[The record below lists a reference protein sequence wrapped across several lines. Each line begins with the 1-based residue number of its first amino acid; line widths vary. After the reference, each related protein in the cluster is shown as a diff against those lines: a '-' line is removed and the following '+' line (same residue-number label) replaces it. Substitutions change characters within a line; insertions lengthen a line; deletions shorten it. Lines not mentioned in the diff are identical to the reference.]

1 MIRRAVLALLLFA
14 ALLGLGVAGLWA
26 AGWLPGQRSGP
37 EVASSTPAPSPEPV
51 GVPPTV
57 VVPPLPA
64 PEPVP
69 PEAATPEPIS
79 PTPATPPSPPPAPTR
94 PFAITP
100 VNAVRALAGVAA
112 VTGEPHWVEGC
123 AAHARYLVRADRG
136 EHREDPAS
144 PHRTATGETC
154 AAGHYFVS
162 SQADS
167 GAERAVAY
175 WATGAFHLPQLID
188 PRLIRVA
195 LGVAHDDSGTVQSAA
210 VLDVQRGLEG
220 TGTYPV
226 RFPAPGRVSPYT
238 VAAASEWPD
247 PTPSCPGFVAPLGA
261 PVALLLGPDT
271 TVRNAAL
278 KVNGRPVTA
287 CLLTA
292 QTFQGGAEAD
302 TQAGRNVLAAQGAAV
317 LLPRRPLPAGAAV
330 RVSFVT
336 TAGRVSWAF
345 RVR

>member
-1 MIRRAVLALLLFA
+1 MT
-14 ALLGLGVAGLWA
+14 
-26 AGWLPGQRSGP
+26 S
-37 EVASSTPAPSPEPV
+37 
-51 GVPPTV
+51 
-57 VVPPLPA
+57 
-64 PEPVP
+64 
-69 PEAATPEPIS
+69 
-79 PTPATPPSPPPAPTR
+79 
-94 PFAITP
+94 

-112 VTGEPHWVEGC
+112 VTGEPDWAPGC
-123 AAHARYLVRADRG
+123 TAHARYLVRTDRG

-144 PHRTATGETC
+144 PHRTAAGETC

-188 PRLIRVA
+188 PRLSRAA

-238 VAAASEWPD
+238 VAATSEWPD
-247 PTPSCPGFVAPLGA
+247 PMASCQGNPGPLGA

-271 TVRNAAL
+271 TVRAAAL
-278 KVNGRPVTA
+278 KVNGRPVAA

-292 QTFQGGAEAD
+292 QTFQGTSEAD
-302 TQAGRNVLAAQGAAV
+302 TTAGRSVLAAQGSAV
-317 LLPRRPLPAGAAV
+317 LLPRRPLPTGASV
-330 RVSFVT
+330 RVSFLT
-336 TAGRVSWAF
+336 SAGRVSWAF